1 MDAIELER
9 EESGHDELAGPVP
22 EASGPGMP
30 GIMQLA
36 WPAILGNLGY
46 ALVGLVDIKIVG
58 SLGASAVATESSG
71 SRKPS

>member
-1 MDAIELER
+1 MDPRDFRAPAGTSIAMDAIELER

-36 WPAILGNLGY
+36 WPAILGNLGCSPRHK
-46 ALVGLVDIKIVG
+46 APHTD
-58 SLGASAVATESSG
+58 ST
-71 SRKPS
+71 